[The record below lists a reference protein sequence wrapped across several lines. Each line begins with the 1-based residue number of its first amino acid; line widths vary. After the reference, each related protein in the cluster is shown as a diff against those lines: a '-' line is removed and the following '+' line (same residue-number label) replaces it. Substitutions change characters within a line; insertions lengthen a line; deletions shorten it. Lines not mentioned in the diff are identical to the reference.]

1 MYVHIYDLLTI
12 ATRYPSFLHLGN
24 QFVSCGM
31 DWSICHFDAFSHTK
45 NFIHNFLRVPE
56 KEAKSRFQGVLCGTT
71 GSVRGAGPRKTAV
84 PACNQSIPT
93 TRQPLAPRCH
103 KQMPRALGKRTPK
116 PGVSRV
122 PSAAPTPGPPP
133 TLRSALPQTP
143 SECRQGHS
151 FPRFPPRPPQRHRSP
166 AAPLAHRHPRKTW
179 LAQAM
184 EKETSCW
191 SCRRRLP
198 LSASAA
204 ASPGVEGTRSPAL
217 RSRNSRR
224 WRQCLSV
231 SPSQRSVSAQAA
243 TRGFWLRYSATS
255 CAMLGL
261 RDEESASAPSRG
273 RPSGGA
279 RPCQRG
285 LHRRASRDRPS
296 SSPNPKTTE
305 HGADEPPTSAG
316 RRPAPFY
323 HLAAAARSRVLPAPA
338 RSPGVLC
345 GDAEPP
351 ATRRQGEPGRGGAE
365 ATEGWRPPANLRGR
379 AAPGAA
385 GARRSGGAL

>member
-56 KEAKSRFQGVLCGTT
+56 KEAKSRFQGVFFAKRPAVCE
-71 GSVRGAGPRKTAV
+71 VRALGKLQFLAAIKAHQPRD
-84 PACNQSIPT
+84 NFIS
-93 TRQPLAPRCH
+93 PRCH
-103 KQMPRALGKRTPK
+103 KQMPPALGRRTPK

-122 PSAAPTPGPPP
+122 PSAAHTPGPPP
-133 TLRSALPQTP
+133 TLRSALPRTP
-143 SECRQGHS
+143 FEGRRGHN
-151 FPRFPPRPPQRHRSP
+151 FPRFPIRPPQRHRSP
-166 AAPLAHRHPRKTW
+166 AAPLGQPGTAASRSLTHRHPRKTW
-179 LAQAM
+179 FAQAM

-261 RDEESASAPSRG
+261 RDEESASAPSQG

-285 LHRRASRDRPS
+285 LHRRTSRERPS
-296 SSPNPKTTE
+296 GQPEPQTTE

-365 ATEGWRPPANLRGR
+365 AAEGRRPR
-379 AAPGAA
+379 
-385 GARRSGGAL
+385 